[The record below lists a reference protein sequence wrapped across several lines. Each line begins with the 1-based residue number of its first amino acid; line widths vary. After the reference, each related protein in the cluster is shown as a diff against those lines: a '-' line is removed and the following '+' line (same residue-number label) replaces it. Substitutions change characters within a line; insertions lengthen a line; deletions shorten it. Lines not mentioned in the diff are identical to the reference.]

1 MTALHQLAL
10 QGFLVA
16 LTSALILVPLC
27 AKIARRLGVVDKP
40 GGRKIHANVT
50 PLLGG
55 VGVFL
60 ATAAGFAT
68 LALFEDNV
76 DGFAMNLPQL
86 KWVLTGS
93 VIMFLVG
100 LIDDVFKDSMAFQPK
115 LLGQIAAIG
124 VLMWPYL
131 STLIQNGG
139 TAGQWA
145 YQLFFLC
152 WYLTIINSFNFSDNM
167 NGLMSGLS
175 VISFLAAV
183 VYLGSSD
190 SERSMVL
197 AIVLCGGLLGFLPYN
212 FPKSM
217 IFLGDAGSMFVGFW
231 MAWAQFD
238 LSRGFLD
245 VGPLLNMHHLLPAIL
260 IMGLPLYDAAFVIV
274 MRAVDK
280 RPIYLGDDQHLSHRL
295 VRCGCT
301 RTEAVV
307 ILWGLAIILAAVGI
321 VAAFA
326 EPLWQY
332 LLFSL
337 SFVFML
343 AVTRVV
349 MRVEAKTK
357 LSAPGTAELTDDH
370 VAGEGGS

>member
-27 AKIARRLGVVDKP
+27 AIVARRLNVVDKP
-40 GGRKIHANVT
+40 GGRKIHEKVT

-55 VGVFL
+55 VGVVL
-60 ATAAGFAT
+60 AAGAGMVT
-68 LALFEDNV
+68 LSLLEGDV

-115 LLGQIAAIG
+115 LLGQVAAVG
-124 VLMWPYL
+124 VLMWPHL
-131 STLIQNGG
+131 STLLAEGG
-139 TAGQWA
+139 SAGQWA

-190 SERSMVL
+190 SERSMLL
-197 AIVLCGGLLGFLPYN
+197 AVVLCGALLGFLPYN

-217 IFLGDAGSMFVGFW
+217 VFLGDAGSMFVGFW

-260 IMGLPLYDAAFVIV
+260 IMGLPLYDAAYVVV
-274 MRAVDK
+274 MRAVDG
-280 RPIYLGDDQHLSHRL
+280 RPVYLGDDQHLSHRL

-301 RTEAVV
+301 STEAVV
-307 ILWGLAIILAAVGI
+307 ILWGLGIILAAVGI

-326 EPLWQY
+326 EPFWQY
-332 LLFSL
+332 LLFGL

-349 MRVEAKTK
+349 MGVEANAKKAAAAGAT
-357 LSAPGTAELTDDH
+357 GGDDP
-370 VAGEGGS
+370 

>member
-27 AKIARRLGVVDKP
+27 AIVARRLNVVDKP
-40 GGRKIHANVT
+40 GGRKIHEKVT

-60 ATAAGFAT
+60 GAAAGIAT
-68 LALFEDNV
+68 VSVLEGNV

-115 LLGQIAAIG
+115 LLGQVAAVS

-131 STLIQNGG
+131 SRLTQGGG
-139 TAGQWA
+139 TPAEWA

-152 WYLTIINSFNFSDNM
+152 WCLTIINSFNFSDNM

-175 VISFLAAV
+175 VIAFLATL

-190 SERSMVL
+190 SERSMLL
-197 AIVLCGGLLGFLPYN
+197 AVVLCGAILGFMPYN

-217 IFLGDAGSMFVGFW
+217 VFLGDAGSMFVGFW

-245 VGPLLNMHHLLPAIL
+245 VGPLLNLHHLLPAIL
-260 IMGLPLYDAAFVIV
+260 IMGVPLYDAAFVVV
-274 MRAVDK
+274 MRVVDK
-280 RPIYLGDDQHLSHRL
+280 RPIYLGDDKHLSHRL

-301 RTEAVV
+301 STEAVV
-307 ILWGLAIILAAVGI
+307 ILWGLGIILAAVGI

-332 LLFSL
+332 LLFAL

-343 AVTRVV
+343 AVTRVI
-349 MRVEAKTK
+349 MGVEATTEQATPV
-357 LSAPGTAELTDDH
+357 SGGDD
-370 VAGEGGS
+370 S